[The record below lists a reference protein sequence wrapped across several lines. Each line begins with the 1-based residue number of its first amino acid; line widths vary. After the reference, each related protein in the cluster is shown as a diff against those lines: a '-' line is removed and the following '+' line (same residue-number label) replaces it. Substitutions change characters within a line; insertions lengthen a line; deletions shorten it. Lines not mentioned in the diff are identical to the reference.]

1 MKMSKLILG
10 ALGLVGV
17 IATGLPA
24 SAQVK
29 EKLVYAT
36 YISEI
41 YTTSHGDIWFM
52 DEVEKRSNGEIVFER
67 YFSGSLLSASDL
79 FPGLSRG
86 AADIVAGVPSAYNRN
101 DYPLSNVTLPF
112 ITNDSDAVTGAFTE
126 LFNANED
133 LRKEYEGRNAK
144 VLFARGY
151 SVNTIF
157 SRLPITK
164 AEDYNGLK
172 IRAVL
177 AIADTVQAL
186 GATPVSVPY
195 PEALEGMSRGVVDAM
210 TSSPFDSSVKGGL
223 AEASKYGSD
232 GGRMGVYAANIVAIN
247 LDRWNK
253 LSPEHQKIIMDVA
266 ADVIPHYNKL
276 RQDEVRE
283 NALRL
288 CEMSKKDGG
297 VKIHLFDDAEAE
309 KVRAVAYDKIKD
321 RWVEWASKLAGVDAN
336 KVLEDYVSLIRKH
349 EATSTYQNGWQ
360 IFQEACGS

>member
-17 IATGLPA
+17 IATGAPA
-24 SAQVK
+24 PSQAK
-29 EKLVYAT
+29 ETLVYAN

-41 YTTSHGDIWFM
+41 YTTSLGDIWFM

-79 FPGLSRG
+79 FPGLARG
-86 AADIVAGVPSAYNRN
+86 AADVVAGVPSAYNRN

-112 ITNDSDAVTGAFTE
+112 ITDDSDAVTFAFTE
-126 LFNANED
+126 LFDANED
-133 LRKEYEGRNAK
+133 LRKEFEGRNAK

-164 AEDYNGLK
+164 PEDYNGLK

-177 AIADTVQAL
+177 AIADAMQAL

-223 AEASKYGSD
+223 AEASKFGSD

-247 LDRWNK
+247 LDRFNK
-253 LSPEHQKIIMDVA
+253 LKPEHQKIILDVA
-266 ADVIPHYNKL
+266 AEVIPYYNQM
-276 RQDEVRE
+276 RQEEVRQ
-283 NALRL
+283 NALQL
-288 CEMSKKDGG
+288 CEMSRKEGG
-297 VKIHLFDDAEAE
+297 VKIHLFSDEEAA
-309 KVRAVAYDKIKD
+309 KVRDIAFDKIKD
-321 RWVEWASKLAGVDAN
+321 RWVEWASKQANVDAT
-336 KVLEDYVSLIRKH
+336 KVLDDYISLVRKY
-349 EATSTYQNGWQ
+349 EATSTYKNGWQ
-360 IFQEACGS
+360 IYQEECGS